1 MKKLVISFGTRP
13 EFIKILPV
21 FHELVACYGRDRI
34 LLLDTGQHRD
44 LLKRELNFF
53 KVTPDFTLSLNRT
66 NGSLSELTG
75 KLLLE
80 FDKFTKIC
88 STEKIEI
95 AAVIAQGDTASTYI
109 SALHSFH
116 HQIPFFH
123 IEAGL
128 RTFDKLNPF
137 PEEFYRRSISEM
149 ASIHFAPTQS
159 EFDYLVQEGNKPC
172 DISVT
177 GNTVIDNLVDLQR
190 GNISNEV
197 LITLHRRELKPSEID
212 RIIAHFKQLIPASP
226 DWKFNLVSHPNGKV
240 DFNELSQFP
249 NFSILQPLTFFEM
262 LEMYRT
268 VGLIF
273 TDSGGIQEE
282 AAFLGIP
289 CVICRSTTERS
300 LGIKTGIAAFLDVEA
315 ASLPEVMR
323 SFNLDELKSQNTIYG
338 DGKSS
343 KRIVEIINSKIP

>member
-1 MKKLVISFGTRP
+1 MKKLLISYGTRP

-21 FHELVACYGRDRI
+21 FRELVACYGRDRI

-44 LLKRELNFF
+44 LLRMELNFF
-53 KVTPDFTLSLNRT
+53 EVTPDFMLSLDRT

-80 FDKFTKIC
+80 FEKFTNTC
-88 STEKIEI
+88 SIEKIEI
-95 AAVIAQGDTASTYI
+95 AAIIAQGDTASTYI

-123 IEAGL
+123 VEAGL
-128 RTFDKLNPF
+128 RTFDNMNPF

-149 ASIHFAPTQS
+149 ASIHFAPTQT
-159 EFDYLVQEGNKPC
+159 EFDHLVQEGNKPC

-177 GNTVIDNLVDLQR
+177 GNTVIDNLVDIQR
-190 GNISNEV
+190 GKIANEV
-197 LITLHRRELKPSEID
+197 LITLHRRELIPSEIA
-212 RIIAHFKQLIPASP
+212 RIMTHFKRLIPASP
-226 DWKFNLVSHPNGKV
+226 HWKFNWVSHPNGRV
-240 DFNELSQFP
+240 DFSELSQFP
-249 NFSILQPLTFFEM
+249 NFNILQPLTFFEM

-268 VGLIF
+268 VGLIY

-300 LGIKTGIAAFLDVEA
+300 LGIKTRIAAFLDVESV
-315 ASLPEVMR
+315 SLTEIMR
-323 SFNLDELKSQNTIYG
+323 AFNMDELKSQNTIYG